1 MVRKLMLMLLALAP
15 ISSVLA
21 GDYQPV
27 DSIKTAALGA
37 LGPGVMGEV
46 ALDPALRMPRCDQP
60 LQAAQSSAGT
70 VEVGC
75 PSGWRLY
82 VPVKVR
88 RMQQVLVLTRGVA
101 AGETLGADAFTTET
115 RDAGRISGVAIADP
129 AQAVGQVVRRMMPA
143 GAVLG
148 VGDLVSQRLVRRGD
162 TVSLIAYAGGLEVR
176 MAGRALADGGQ
187 RDRVSVENLTSR
199 KIVQGTVDGQGN
211 VVVSR

>member
-37 LGPGVMGEV
+37 LGPGATGEV

-60 LQAAQSSAGT
+60 LQAAQSAAGT

-88 RMQQVLVLTRGVA
+88 RMQTVLVLTRGVA
-101 AGETLGADAFTTET
+101 AGETLSADAFATET
-115 RDAGRISGVAIADP
+115 RDAGRISGVAVAD
-129 AQAVGQVVRRMMPA
+129 AAMAVGQVVRRMLPA
-143 GAVLG
+143 GTVLG
-148 VGDLVSQRLVRRGD
+148 AGDLVSQRLVRRGD
-162 TVSLIAYAGGLEVR
+162 TVALIAYAGGLEVR

-199 KIVQGTVDGQGN
+199 KIVQGTVDAQGN